1 MTDKQF
7 NQATQHI
14 ANADVIVEQMDKI
27 LKDNDDQEAVII
39 LESLNI
45 LPTLKSNISEAF
57 EIMRS

>member
-27 LKDNDDQEAVII
+27 FKDNDDQEAVII

-45 LPTLKSNISEAF
+45 LPTLKSNIEEAF

>member
-27 LKDNDDQEAVII
+27 FKDNDDQEAVII